1 MNKKKLGLLD
11 VFCIATGA
19 MISSG
24 LFILPGLAHEAAGPS
39 VIVAYLIAGIMALT
53 GLLSQAELV
62 SAMPKA
68 GGTYFFVARS
78 MGPAVGTINGIITWL
93 SLCLKTA
100 FALVGMAAFTAIV
113 LQYLDGT
120 SFSFLQRILNN
131 STIAILLC
139 IFFAFLNI
147 SGVKKA
153 GKFQDFLVI
162 GLIITL
168 LIYII
173 WGFPNVEITNF
184 KPFMPNG
191 SGKIFYTAGMVFISY
206 GGLLKIAA
214 VAEDVE
220 NPSKNIALGM
230 ILSLLVVSI
239 LYFLV
244 VLVTSGVLGSAI
256 NGSLTPISD
265 GARAFMGPF
274 GVTLMSVS
282 ALLAFISTA
291 NAGIMS
297 SSRYPYALSKDEML
311 PSFFAKTNRN
321 GMPYVAL
328 IITTI
333 IISASLLMKLEL
345 LVKVASC
352 VLIVTF
358 LLSCLCVIIMRESRL
373 QNYMPQFLS
382 PLYPWVQIVG
392 AIGCLALIASMG
404 WQPIVATIAIIIASL
419 FFYWFYGRIRTNREF
434 ALMHLIERL
443 TSKDL
448 TKNMLE
454 DELKGIIRQRDDIV
468 EDRFDKAIE
477 DAVVLDIDDNSV
489 DVNNLF
495 NLLADELANRHD
507 ISAEKVNELLWER
520 EKDSSTVITDGLA
533 IPHIIL
539 EGENIF
545 DIIVVRVKNGVVFPY
560 SSEVPVKAIFCLAGS
575 KDQRNFHLKALSAIA
590 QVVMTPD
597 FPSKW
602 KSAKSSQALKDI
614 ILLSKRMRK

>member
-1 MNKKKLGLLD
+1 MKKKKLGLLD
-11 VFCIATGA
+11 VFCTATGA

-24 LFILPGLAHEAAGPS
+24 LFILPGIAHEYAGPA
-39 VIVAYLIAGIMALT
+39 VIIAYLLAGIMALT

-68 GGTYFFVARS
+68 GGTYFYVTRS

-100 FALVGMAAFTAIV
+100 FALVGMAAFTAVVLPYFNNTLVAIV
-113 LQYLDGT
+113 L
-120 SFSFLQRILNN
+120 
-131 STIAILLC
+131 C
-139 IFFAFLNI
+139 MFFTFLNI
-147 SGVKKA
+147 GGVKKA
-153 GKFQDFLVI
+153 GKIQDVLVI

-173 WGFPNVEITNF
+173 LGLPHVEITNF
-184 KPFMPNG
+184 TPFMPHG
-191 SGKIFYTAGMVFISY
+191 SQSIFYTAGMVFVSY

-230 ILSLLVVSI
+230 IFSLLVVSV

-244 VLVTSGVLGSAI
+244 VFVTSGVLGDAI

-265 GARAFMGPF
+265 GAKAFMGTG
-274 GVTLMSVS
+274 GVTLMSLS
-282 ALLAFISTA
+282 AILAFVSTA

-311 PSFFAKTNRN
+311 PSMFSKLNSH

-328 IITTI
+328 LLTTFVI
-333 IISASLLMKLEL
+333 VCSLFMELVL

-358 LLSCLCVIIMRESRL
+358 MLSCMCVIIMRESRV

-382 PLYPWVQIVG
+382 PLYPWVQIFG
-392 AIGCLALIASMG
+392 IIGCLVLIITMG
-404 WQPIVATIAIIIASL
+404 WQPILATMVIIVASL
-419 FFYWFYGRIRTNREF
+419 FFYWFYGRIRTTREF
-434 ALMHLIERL
+434 ALMHLIARL
-443 TSKDL
+443 TSRDL

-454 DELKGIIRQRDDIV
+454 DELKDIIRVRDDIV
-468 EDRFDKAIE
+468 QDRFDKAIE
-477 DAVVLDIDDNSV
+477 DAIVLDIKETDV
-489 DVNNLF
+489 DVDQLF
-495 NLLADELANRHD
+495 DILSEEFSNHHN
-507 ISAEKVNELLWER
+507 ISAEYIKKLLWER

-539 EGENIF
+539 DGENIF
-545 DIIVVRVKNGVVFPY
+545 DIIVVRVQNGVVFPD

-590 QVVMTPD
+590 QVVMNPD
-597 FPSKW
+597 FPKKW
-602 KSAKSSQALKDI
+602 KAAKNVQALKDI

>member
-1 MNKKKLGLLD
+1 MKKKKLGLLD
-11 VFCIATGA
+11 VFCIASGA

-24 LFILPGLAHEAAGPS
+24 LFILPGLAHGIAGPA
-39 VIVAYLIAGIMALT
+39 VILAYLLAGVMALT

-68 GGTYFFVARS
+68 GGTYFYVTRS
-78 MGPAVGTINGIITWL
+78 MGPAVGTINGIITWM

-100 FALVGMAAFTAIV
+100 FALIGMAAFTAV
-113 LQYLDGT
+113 
-120 SFSFLQRILNN
+120 ILPYFNN
-131 STIAILLC
+131 SLVAIVLC

-147 SGVKKA
+147 GGVKKA
-153 GKFQDFLVI
+153 GKLQNVLVI

-173 WGFPNVEITNF
+173 FGLPNVEITNF
-184 KPFMPNG
+184 QPFMPNG
-191 SGKIFYTAGMVFISY
+191 SGKIFYTAGMVFVSY
-206 GGLLKIAA
+206 GGLLNIAA

-230 ILSLLVVSI
+230 ILSLLVVSV
-239 LYFLV
+239 LYLLV
-244 VLVTSGVLGSAI
+244 VFVTSGVLGDEI

-265 GARAFMGPF
+265 GARAFMGQW
-274 GVTLMSVS
+274 GVVLMSVS

-297 SSRYPYALSKDEML
+297 SSRYPYALAKDDML
-311 PSFFAKTNRN
+311 PSLFAKTNKN

-333 IISASLLMKLEL
+333 VIVGSLLMEL
-345 LVKVASC
+345 DLLIKVASC

-358 LLSCLCVIIMRESRL
+358 MLSCLCVIIMRESRI

-382 PLYPWVQIVG
+382 PLYPWVQIFG
-392 AIGCLALIASMG
+392 IIGCLVLIVTMG
-404 WQPIVATIAIIIASL
+404 WQPILATGVIILASL

-434 ALMHLIERL
+434 ALLHLIERL

-468 EDRFDKAIE
+468 EDRFDQAIE
-477 DAVVLDIDDNSV
+477 KAMVLDITDEKV
-489 DVNNLF
+489 DIDHLF
-495 NLLADELANRHD
+495 NVLAEEFAKRHE
-507 ISAEKVNELLWER
+507 ISTEKVNELLWER

-539 EGENIF
+539 EGENLF
-545 DIIVVRVKNGVVFPY
+545 DIIVVRVKNGVVFPD
-560 SSEVPVKAIFCLAGS
+560 SSDVPVRAIFCLAGS

-590 QVVMTPD
+590 QVVMNPE

-602 KSAKSSQALKDI
+602 MAAKSTQALKDI